1 MFKRTTTNRSM
12 TVKLKTVKTSD
23 LDMTSNASVEFL
35 GQFNNDD
42 DNDIED
48 GRTKITI
55 QQKTKYIMHWL
66 FLIGSHFYCFWYIP
80 VNGNYQLYG
89 FAHCDEDQKEV
100 YRCYNFKDNTYLRY
114 LYLLMVAYL
123 IVSSFQIAYGFPIKK
138 KPSSVLQ
145 YYNDLGNLSA
155 QIYMQLPFIVEI
167 RCLLD
172 WVFSKT
178 ALDIFQFWQLWNYHC
193 ELFLSWTGN
202 KYYTEKTLGS
212 PAECLDKC
220 IFGVLIASVILFL
233 LIGPFILFSTSSPY
247 VGFNPI
253 SQAYINFNF

>member
-12 TVKLKTVKTSD
+12 TVKLKTVKTTD

-35 GQFNNDD
+35 GSFNNDD

-55 QQKTKYIMHWL
+55 QQKTKYIMHWM

-80 VNGNYQLYG
+80 VSGNYQLYNQ
-89 FAHCDEDQKEV
+89 AACDEVQKEV

-123 IVSSFQIAYGFPIKK
+123 VISSFQIAYGFPIKK

-155 QIYMQLPFIVEI
+155 QIYM
-167 RCLLD
+167 
-172 WVFSKT
+172 
-178 ALDIFQFWQLWNYHC
+178 
-193 ELFLSWTGN
+193 
-202 KYYTEKTLGS
+202 
-212 PAECLDKC
+212 
-220 IFGVLIASVILFL
+220 
-233 LIGPFILFSTSSPY
+233 
-247 VGFNPI
+247 
-253 SQAYINFNF
+253 